1 MLAIAPTAAIL
12 VLAGPILIGLLATAL
27 PAFGYFPVLGGE
39 TFTLQPWRDLFAM
52 PGLARS
58 VAISLAAGLVTPAI
72 ALGAVAAFMAGW
84 SQTRLFRSMQH
95 LVSPLLSV
103 PHAAAA
109 FGLAF
114 LLAPSGW
121 LMRLVSPEL
130 TGFTRPPDW
139 LIVHD
144 GFGLT
149 MMAGLIV
156 KEMPFLFLIALAA
169 LPQTRPHE
177 HTATATNLGYGRMA
191 GFLHAV
197 WPQLYPQMRLA
208 VFAVIAYSSSVV
220 DVAVILGPTQPAPL
234 AVRLVS
240 WMNDPDL
247 SMRFVASAGA
257 ILQLAVTV
265 CALLLWIAGERVAA
279 ALQRRLAVSGRRFV
293 RERPARLA
301 SAGTVLLAAIAVFGG
316 LGLLAL
322 WSLAGYWAFPDALPQ
337 SLSLST
343 WMQQMPVLGRPL
355 AITVAVGGGATVLA
369 VVITLACLEFETRT
383 GARVQ
388 GRALL
393 ILYLPLL
400 VPQASF
406 VFGLQLSFL
415 WAGFGASF
423 GALVLAH
430 LVFVL
435 PYVMLSLTEPWHAAD
450 PRYARAAR
458 SMGAS
463 DNLVFWRIR
472 APMALAPIL
481 VAAAVGFA
489 VSIGQYL
496 PTLLIGAGR
505 WPTVTTEA
513 VALASGGD
521 RRVIGVFAFVQ
532 MGLPF
537 LGFLVATLVPALVF
551 SGRRDMRAAS
561 S

>member
-1 MLAIAPTAAIL
+1 MLALAPTLAIL

-27 PAFGYFPVLGGE
+27 PAFNYFPALGGSQ
-39 TFTLQPWRDLFAM
+39 FSLDPWRELVVM
-52 PGLARS
+52 PGLWRS
-58 VAISLAAGLVTPAI
+58 ALISLAAGLVTAFI
-72 ALGAVAAFMAGW
+72 ALTSVAAFMAGW
-84 SQTRLFRSMQH
+84 SQTRLFRSIQH
-95 LVSPLLSV
+95 LVSPLLAV
-103 PHAAAA
+103 PHAATA

-130 TGFTRPPDW
+130 TGFSRPPDW

-144 GFGLT
+144 TFGLT

-156 KEMPFLFLIALAA
+156 KEIPFLFLIALAA
-169 LPQTRPHE
+169 LPQVRPHDFA
-177 HTATATNLGYGRMA
+177 ATATSLGYGRIA

-197 WPQLYPQMRLA
+197 WPQLYPQLRLA
-208 VFAVIAYSSSVV
+208 VFAVIAYSSSAV
-220 DVAVILGPTQPAPL
+220 DVAIILGPTNPAPL
-234 AVRLVS
+234 AVRLVG

-247 SMRFVASAGA
+247 KMRFVASAGA
-257 ILQLAVTV
+257 LLQLAVTAA
-265 CALLLWIAGERVAA
+265 ALLLWLSAE
-279 ALQRRLAVSGRRFV
+279 RLAGLIHGCVRVSGRRFT
-293 RERPARLA
+293 REKTARA
-301 SAGTVLLAAIAVFGG
+301 VSAGAISMAAFAVFAG
-316 LGLLAL
+316 LALLAL
-322 WSLAGYWAFPDALPQ
+322 WSLAGYWAFPDALPR
-337 SLSLST
+337 SITAAT
-343 WMQQMPVLGRPL
+343 WMHEMPVLGRPL
-355 AITVAVGGGATVLA
+355 GITVAIGLSATLIA
-369 VVITLACLEFETRT
+369 VAITLACLEFETRT
-383 GARVQ
+383 AARVK
-388 GRALL
+388 GRALM
-393 ILYLPLL
+393 ILYLPLI

-415 WAGFGASF
+415 WVGLGASF

-435 PYVMLSLTEPWHAAD
+435 PYVMLSLAEPWHAAD

-463 DNLVFWRIR
+463 QNLVFWRIR
-472 APMALAPIL
+472 APMALAAIL

-489 VSIGQYL
+489 VSVGQYL

-537 LGFLVATLVPALVF
+537 LGFVLATLVPAIAF
-551 SGRRDMRAAS
+551 ARRRDMRAANA
-561 S
+561 